1 MQRKQPKIKAE
12 ELISNYDYGMTNI
25 HNINNDELESYIY
38 YCSKS
43 LNDDIELKRLRKD
56 NVRLKQCE
64 IELNNWKTIS
74 IQRSINILKE
84 LRRTFTEEKVRVLL
98 KDNNIECDAVLLDDI
113 LVNLDLL
120 EKIK

>member
-12 ELISNYDYGMTNI
+12 ELISDYDYGMTNT
-25 HNINNDELESYIY
+25 HNIYNDELESYIY

-43 LNDDIELKRLRKD
+43 LNDDIELKRLRKE
-56 NVRLKQCE
+56 NVRLKKCE

>member
-1 MQRKQPKIKAE
+1 MQRKQPKIKAD

-25 HNINNDELESYIY
+25 HNIHNDELESYIY

-43 LNDDIELKRLRKD
+43 LNDDIELKRLRKE
-56 NVRLKQCE
+56 NVRLKKCE
-64 IELNNWKTIS
+64 IELNNWKMIS

-120 EKIK
+120 EKIA